1 MSALLT
7 RAGLE
12 YLGRFVEV
20 DGNRI
25 HYLEYGD
32 GPPVLLMHGG
42 GAGCAIWLRQIEN
55 SSSDRSRSSCFW
67 IVRPNCVRSPFRWK
81 FVSVHERV
89 YGRGGSRHC
98 GCCWVVAWCADGNRC
113 GYRKSGMGSEAGS
126 YRFGG
131 DGQRVSAFV
140 QAR

>member
-1 MSALLT
+1 M
-7 RAGLE
+7 LE

-55 SSSDRSRSSCFW
+55 AAHVPLLDRPDEVNELLLGFL
-67 IVRPNCVRSPFRWK
+67 
-81 FVSVHERV
+81 
-89 YGRGGSRHC
+89 
-98 GCCWVVAWCADGNRC
+98 
-113 GYRKSGMGSEAGS
+113 
-126 YRFGG
+126 
-131 DGQRVSAFV
+131 
-140 QAR
+140 